1 MDTKLKILILDDS
14 LTDIKL
20 IKYEIENYFSDIE
33 IEAVTNR
40 KDFIIKLGKFKPNVV
55 LSDYDLP
62 GFDGLTALHITHEMY
77 PDLPFIIITGS
88 ANEEFGILCLK
99 RGAYDYILKNHL
111 QKIPVAI
118 EEALNRYELIK
129 ENKRV
134 YDELRE
140 SEKKFRLLAE
150 NAQDIIFRY
159 ELLPQKGFSFIS
171 PSVTKITGYST
182 DEFYSDPDFAY
193 KIMHLDD
200 KQIFDK
206 VDKGEIKIDE
216 QLSIRVF
223 NKDGN
228 LVWLELKAI
237 PIFEGKDK
245 IVAIEGIARDVTE
258 RVKLQ
263 EEIKESEFKFRT
275 ITSLITNYAYSFLV
289 DDQGRM
295 RGEWVSD
302 TFIKV
307 FGWTIQELDAR
318 GGWQAAMYY
327 EDLPLCIEHAKKVL
341 SGLADKLE
349 TRMVTKS
356 GEIRWVID
364 YAVPVFDEKGRVIKI
379 YGAAQDITESKT
391 SGRD

>member
-150 NAQDIIFRY
+150 NAQDIIFRF
-159 ELLPQKGFSFIS
+159 ELLPQRGFSFIS

-193 KIMHLDD
+193 NIMHPDD
-200 KQIFDK
+200 KPIFDK
-206 VDKGEIKIDE
+206 VEKGEIKIDE
-216 QLSIRVF
+216 RLSFRVF

-228 LVWLELKAI
+228 LVWLELEAI

-258 RVKLQ
+258 RVKLE

-275 ITSLITNYAYSFLV
+275 ITGLITDYAYSF
-289 DDQGRM
+289 
-295 RGEWVSD
+295 
-302 TFIKV
+302 
-307 FGWTIQELDAR
+307 
-318 GGWQAAMYY
+318 
-327 EDLPLCIEHAKKVL
+327 
-341 SGLADKLE
+341 
-349 TRMVTKS
+349 
-356 GEIRWVID
+356 
-364 YAVPVFDEKGRVIKI
+364 
-379 YGAAQDITESKT
+379 
-391 SGRD
+391 

>member
-140 SEKKFRLLAE
+140 SGKSLDFLLKMLR
-150 NAQDIIFRY
+150 I
-159 ELLPQKGFSFIS
+159 
-171 PSVTKITGYST
+171 
-182 DEFYSDPDFAY
+182 
-193 KIMHLDD
+193 
-200 KQIFDK
+200 
-206 VDKGEIKIDE
+206 
-216 QLSIRVF
+216 
-223 NKDGN
+223 
-228 LVWLELKAI
+228 
-237 PIFEGKDK
+237 
-245 IVAIEGIARDVTE
+245 
-258 RVKLQ
+258 
-263 EEIKESEFKFRT
+263 
-275 ITSLITNYAYSFLV
+275 
-289 DDQGRM
+289 
-295 RGEWVSD
+295 
-302 TFIKV
+302 
-307 FGWTIQELDAR
+307 
-318 GGWQAAMYY
+318 
-327 EDLPLCIEHAKKVL
+327 
-341 SGLADKLE
+341 
-349 TRMVTKS
+349 
-356 GEIRWVID
+356 
-364 YAVPVFDEKGRVIKI
+364 
-379 YGAAQDITESKT
+379 
-391 SGRD
+391 